1 MSDAPV
7 TLDGWTFRQIAD
19 FVGGDT
25 TVSKVWNWR
34 KWSQTQNYEDHRRFP
49 DSIGRHPETHAEVFD
64 QLEIQ
69 RWLTLNEKKTSL
81 DDDVFAEELFRMAA
95 HLRGDF
101 AVRDVEAILLA
112 VVTDDFGDL
121 LPQLAKAAKQLRSR
135 FSNLDNDSKRKLL
148 KIIRRSFATR
158 DFDEYSTSET
168 LARFIA
174 ALVDVTGDSTVFD
187 PCAGTATLL
196 AACADESDNPDS
208 IRLVGCEV
216 NEVTARLGRALISLS
231 NTSQRSEV
239 RKIDSFR
246 FDESFVG
253 FADVVVAD
261 PPMGMQIN
269 VSNAYITEI
278 DSDGDIARSQ
288 AIANID
294 RRDPRF
300 IYDTPRGTADSAW
313 VQIALAA
320 LRPTG
325 GRAAIV
331 VAPGLTFVDKTRE
344 LRDAILRRGHLEAV
358 VELNAGLLGKR
369 TSLIPTILLFDTDQK
384 RAMSRTHVLF
394 LKIVEKSKTNDQ
406 NPRLSMTFEK
416 AIGVVRKS
424 RLGKTNRND
433 SSEVGE
439 FEAKTGS
446 VTWRWV
452 PTAEI
457 VAHDFS
463 LRSSVY
469 LTKEVSDDLAELNR
483 EIARLK
489 QRLNTIAEDIKL
501 AAESLA
507 DAVGNTK
514 AEAKK

>member
-1 MSDAPV
+1 MSDARE

-19 FVGGDT
+19 FVGNGT

-34 KWSQTQNYEDHRRFP
+34 KWSQTQKYEDHRRFP
-49 DSIGRHPETHAEVFD
+49 DSIGRHPETHAEIFD
-64 QLEIQ
+64 PIEIQ

-81 DDDVFAEELFRMAA
+81 DDDVFAEELFRMAD
-95 HLRGDF
+95 HLRSAF
-101 AVRDVEAILLA
+101 AVRDVESILLA

-121 LPQLAKAAKQLRSR
+121 LPQLAKSAKQLRSG
-135 FSNLDNDSKRKLL
+135 FGNLDNESKRQLL

-216 NEVTARLGRALISLS
+216 NEATARLGRALIRLS

-239 RKIDSFR
+239 RKADSFL

-253 FADVVVAD
+253 FADAVVAD

-269 VSNAYITEI
+269 LSKAHISSV
-278 DSDGDIARSQ
+278 DPDGGFARVQ
-288 AIANID
+288 TIANID

-300 IYDTPRGTADSAW
+300 IYDTPRGTAETAW

-325 GRAAIV
+325 GRAAVV
-331 VAPGLTFVDKTRE
+331 VAPGFAFSEKTRA

-358 VELNAGLLGKR
+358 IELDAGVFGQR
-369 TSLIPTILLFDTDQK
+369 TSLIPSVLLFDTVQK
-384 RAMSRTHVLF
+384 RAMGRSHVLF
-394 LKIVEKSKTNDQ
+394 LKVIEKS
-406 NPRLSMTFEK
+406 RLSDKEFLLPQMLEN
-416 AIGVVRKS
+416 AIRVVKES
-424 RLGKTNRND
+424 RLGKRQGEGASNAGEYK
-433 SSEVGE
+433 SE
-439 FEAKTGS
+439 TGTL
-446 VTWRWV
+446 TWRWV
-452 PTAEI
+452 PVDEI

-469 LTKEVSDDLAELNR
+469 LTKEAPDDLADLDR

-489 QRLNTIAEDIKL
+489 RSLDGSIEKL
-501 AAESLA
+501 RVAVESLA
-507 DAVGNTK
+507 DT
-514 AEAKK
+514 AKTGVKK